1 MEGIFLLLGS
11 NLGNRAK
18 VLKEAIEALE
28 FNGVSLIKASS
39 IYETAAWGKTDQQAF
54 LNQVLQVRT
63 SLEARELLKL
73 ILEIELELG
82 RVRKVKWG
90 ERLIDIDIL
99 YYHNLISNEKD
110 LEIPHPG
117 IPYRRFT
124 LIPLVEICP
133 HFIHPKKELSQ
144 LELLDNC
151 EDNLGVSFF
160 ETH

>member
-39 IYETAAWGKTDQQAF
+39 VYETAAWGKTDQQAF
-54 LNQVLQVRT
+54 LNQVLQVET
-63 SLEARELLKL
+63 VLEARELLKL

-99 YYHNLISNEKD
+99 YFHNLISNEKD

-117 IPYRRFT
+117 IPHRRFT

-133 HFIHPKKELSQ
+133 HFIHPKRELSQ
-144 LELLDNC
+144 LELLDKC
-151 EDNLGVSFF
+151 KDNLEVSLFKVY
-160 ETH
+160 